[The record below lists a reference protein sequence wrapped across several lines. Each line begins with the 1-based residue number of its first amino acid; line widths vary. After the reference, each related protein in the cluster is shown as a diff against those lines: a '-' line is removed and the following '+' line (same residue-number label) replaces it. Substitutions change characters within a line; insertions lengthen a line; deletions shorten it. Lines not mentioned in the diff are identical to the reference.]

1 MSGVKDGTTLGPK
14 SSFCHRDQLDFK
26 GSQKLD
32 VPTSLS
38 VIDLPFGDILEKH
51 FPKSFSQVEKSEES
65 CSSRIQAEQQQFK
78 SYSNEAVAEE
88 EPLSAQKVIVDL
100 SGESVDSEAVN
111 NMPYNTSHRF
121 IQKHSES
128 KSQSNISSGHQSL
141 RSKTASHHRPNT
153 KLQNGSHVAT
163 RYMAM
168 SRPSFQHE
176 RFKTN
181 NREPSASYNI
191 PKSSQ
196 QLSPHKN
203 PRSIIL
209 KRRGFDLQCFVC
221 LQVLETYRQVGEH
234 CRLHN
239 LRQQCPVCRAKFSAT
254 SNMKR
259 HCLGHFTPV
268 GFPCS
273 FCKATFR
280 RKDNLRTHMLRHV
293 HRNGKGNE
301 SENRR
306 SNGSLDS
313 GTSSKDMECEKE
325 ESTKQKPVSET
336 VTTVESVVHRSPE
349 NEKINVPIKHEIEEV
364 IHIDSETVQELV
376 TADNPNESMSEDYV
390 TESVQQGK
398 EEGNLGNQE
407 RIVNY
412 NCSSCGLEFSDLQSI
427 RKHVVMHHAEQINPE
442 PSGEVDIQ
450 FLHHQTEVFQ
460 AQKEV
465 QSLPSLPNESRE
477 SDIMESNDSS
487 LASNK
492 ISFSNQDYNLS
503 DVIDIE
509 SLSQMSN
516 GDTNQSEISSEQSS
530 FTDIYSLSKP
540 TSSSTPISTSGQAKR
555 GMLSLTTLV
564 CSICKQYLHS
574 GDAIMEHQLM
584 HANVMGSKLWCV
596 ACRTHVSSKDCLRRH
611 ISNHMGNRFQCP
623 MCSSVYSRKDN
634 LKKHVKDVHHLHY
647 DKNGTVRP
655 LTFFQE

>member
-1 MSGVKDGTTLGPK
+1 MKDGTTLGPK
-14 SSFCHRDQLDFK
+14 SFFCQRDQLDCK
-26 GSQKLD
+26 RSQKLD
-32 VPTSLS
+32 VPSSLS

-51 FPKSFSQVEKSEES
+51 FPKSFSQVEKSKES
-65 CSSRIQAEQQQFK
+65 PSHSSSIQVEQQQFK
-78 SYSNEAVAEE
+78 CHNNEALAEE

-100 SGESVDSEAVN
+100 SGESVDSDAVN
-111 NMPYNTSHRF
+111 NIPYNTSNRLQ
-121 IQKHSES
+121 QKHSES
-128 KSQSNISSGHQSL
+128 KSQSNTLSGHQLL
-141 RSKTASHHRPNT
+141 RSKTTSNHRPYT

-181 NREPSASYNI
+181 NREPGASYNL

-293 HRNGKGNE
+293 QRSDKGNA
-301 SENRR
+301 SEKRK
-306 SNGSLDS
+306 SNDS
-313 GTSSKDMECEKE
+313 QDRGGSSKDMECEKE
-325 ESTKQKPVSET
+325 ESPKKNPVCET
-336 VTTVESVVHRSPE
+336 VTTVDGVVHRSQE
-349 NEKINVPIKHEIEEV
+349 NDKINVPIKQEIEEV
-364 IHIDSETVQELV
+364 IHVDSETLQELA
-376 TADNPNESMSEDYV
+376 TADNLNESMSEDYV
-390 TESVQQGK
+390 AESVQQGK
-398 EEGNLGNQE
+398 EEGSLGNHE

-412 NCSSCGLEFSDLQSI
+412 NCSSCGLEFTDMQSI

-442 PSGEVDIQ
+442 PSGEVDLQ

-460 AQKEV
+460 APEGV
-465 QSLPSLPNESRE
+465 QSLPSVPNESRE
-477 SDIMESNDSS
+477 SDIMERNDSVS
-487 LASNK
+487 ASNK

-530 FTDIYSLSKP
+530 FTDINSLSEP

-555 GMLSLTTLV
+555 GMLSLTTFV

-574 GDAIMEHQLM
+574 GDAIMEHQVM

-596 ACRTHVSSKDCLRRH
+596 ACCTHVSSKDCLRRH
-611 ISNHMGNRFQCP
+611 INNHMGNRFQCP
-623 MCSSVYSRKDN
+623 MCSSVYNRKDN

-647 DKNGTVRP
+647 DKNGIVRP
-655 LTFFQE
+655 LSMFQE